1 MNDGAPNDSARRIAA
16 GILRIRSRLLKQL
29 DGVAEVGTEKTIVDV
44 LVECLEVHAKE
55 YLQQVEDEHSASNY
69 IKDLRRVGAALFEN
83 AEQHS
88 VLADPYRDAKLRR
101 IAESEIDFLRRKRS
115 LSPAQQHE
123 LITKAVPRIREQ
135 LRPKADEWQAWK
147 ADTVFQIDAR
157 FEAVYLHWEAEAL
170 DRVRDREASAALRT
184 DAGAKTADQPVTS
197 DGNGEPAG
205 QRARNWQGIE
215 IWFTSEERATIR
227 DGARTETDNY
237 SDLGFEDK
245 RNGKPNRAWEVLRML
260 AENHGTLPRGK
271 STAKAWAATEK
282 RIQEIRKT
290 LCARFGLPGDPLP
303 LVTGSAYQAV
313 FTIGC
318 APSYDY

>member
-1 MNDGAPNDSARRIAA
+1 
-16 GILRIRSRLLKQL
+16 LLKQL
-29 DGVAEVGTEKTIVDV
+29 DGVAEVGTEETIVDV

-170 DRVRDREASAALRT
+170 DRVRDRGVGAALRT
-184 DAGAKTADQPVTS
+184 EAGAKTAVQPVPS
-197 DGNGEPAG
+197 DIHV
-205 QRARNWQGIE
+205 QRVGKGATNWQDIQ
-215 IWFTSEERATIR
+215 ISFLSDTRVQIR
-227 DGARTETDNY
+227 DGAQIQTYNY
-237 SDLGFEDK
+237 EELGFADQ
-245 RNGKPNRAWEVLRML
+245 RSGKPNRAWIVLRAL
-260 AENHGTLPRGK
+260 AEHEGILSSAK
-271 STAKAWAATEK
+271 STAVAWSLIER
-282 RIQEIRKT
+282 RIQEIRKV
-290 LCARFGLPGDPLP
+290 LRAKFGLPEDPLP
-303 LVTGSAYQAV
+303 FVPGTGYQTV
-313 FTIGC
+313 FKISC
-318 APSYDY
+318 AACYKT